1 VGGAKASMHLF
12 GYASDINLGTK
23 ELNKKLF
30 EYIQK
35 NLYYTELV
43 NEYDYKWVHVSI
55 VKNRENEKVVKV
67 IK

>member
-35 NLYYTELV
+35 NLYYTEIL
-43 NEYDYKWVHVSI
+43 NKYDYKCWYF
-55 VKNRENEKVVKV
+55 
-67 IK
+67 IKIGDKYIFFFWWYC